1 MPRILF
7 ILLLLHQNV
16 SGRQPPVYYLSV
28 GAGHYNLSTP
38 NATYTNYEQLPEAVT
53 SARIMSGIFKKY
65 AGAKGVTI
73 TSTKQQ
79 LIGKNEI
86 LSGMD
91 QVWQMIQEEKA
102 QNPVVIFYL
111 SGHGFA
117 DSLLGSQFLLSGNY
131 PASTGND
138 LFGDRI
144 KENTYLFELISLI
157 FMKQPGHSFKEADKL
172 LMNATNDEST
182 LSNIISN
189 LANTY
194 TPVRMFIMMDCCRNP
209 LTYHSLNP
217 DRLRKLYGT
226 QTTNVNFMF
235 TLMLNNI
242 KSVND
247 IILEKLWPVV
257 FSGPNMEAVNTV
269 PFPKNIKLPVTANTD
284 IAPICRKTLQ
294 ILAQQQAD
302 IDIKTFIQQLLT
314 PHKNETP
321 TPVST
326 FNLDGIDNFTLFKSI
341 K

>member
-1 MPRILF
+1 
-7 ILLLLHQNV
+7 
-16 SGRQPPVYYLSV
+16 
-28 GAGHYNLSTP
+28 
-38 NATYTNYEQLPEAVT
+38 
-53 SARIMSGIFKKY
+53 
-65 AGAKGVTI
+65 
-73 TSTKQQ
+73 
-79 LIGKNEI
+79 
-86 LSGMD
+86 
-91 QVWQMIQEEKA
+91 
-102 QNPVVIFYL
+102 
-111 SGHGFA
+111 
-117 DSLLGSQFLLSGNY
+117 
-131 PASTGND
+131 
-138 LFGDRI
+138 
-144 KENTYLFELISLI
+144 
-157 FMKQPGHSFKEADKL
+157 
-172 LMNATNDEST
+172 
-182 LSNIISN
+182 
-189 LANTY
+189 
-194 TPVRMFIMMDCCRNP
+194 
-209 LTYHSLNP
+209 
-217 DRLRKLYGT
+217 
-226 QTTNVNFMF
+226 MF